1 MILHEKWKEE
11 GEKKEEKWG
20 ERDGDKIVGD
30 EDK

>member
-1 MILHEKWKEE
+1 MILHEMWKEE
-11 GEKKEEKWG
+11 GEKKEEKGG